1 MILAT
6 GFTFLISQTNYIRSL
21 AAVEADVDS
30 ATYVMVAQCGAG
42 GQPKLDLHNTYE
54 VVVLTLGKM
63 VV

>member
-30 ATYVMVAQCGAG
+30 ATYVMVAQRGAG
-42 GQPKLDLHNTYE
+42 GQPKLDLMTTHTK
-54 VVVLTLGKM
+54 L
-63 VV
+63 